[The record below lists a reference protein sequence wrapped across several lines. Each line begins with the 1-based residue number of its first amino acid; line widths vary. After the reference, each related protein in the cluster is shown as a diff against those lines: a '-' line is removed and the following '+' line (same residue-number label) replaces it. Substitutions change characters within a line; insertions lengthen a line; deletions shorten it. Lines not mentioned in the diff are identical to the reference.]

1 MATATP
7 TEEWEIGTNPWDL
20 PCPTVPLNDG
30 LEPVARQVLEGVL
43 VPLKEPGDIEI
54 DTLIQG
60 GTLRGLD
67 IYHMNAISAMKL
79 SVFEDFVRDNG
90 HYEIYADNDGV
101 IRKFDIGLT
110 TANVTERYRVPTRN
124 ITNEVSQVKVVGF
137 DSPPCLYMGDTYS
150 IIPDEADDFESEQIP
165 PIHLIVQDTCYE
177 LVFDRYSYYCYRAPN
192 YASKFNDSIESLFEE
207 GYDETVIAWA
217 HNLEG
222 TDALSDLGSI
232 NFSEYTFYPVEIAGF
247 VSGPF
252 AGPSSHSDITLF
264 PIEVE
269 AVSDEEARCWIG
281 PEETR
286 ISYSL
291 DLSPYKYEDPDYG
304 GQLISDVEEL
314 AYFIITGHK
323 ITYALFWWPR
333 TSTGRPFHSTEAD
346 VYVERKDTVEAIALQ
361 DGVDYTS
368 WFDGDNVLN
377 ISAGFYQRQSWEGYG
392 YRYYFTDWEW
402 PTGYTGEFGFLWPRL
417 GATGID
423 TGGIGTAMWV
433 TGMYLV
439 LRRKLNSV
447 TIFDPDGNADGIM
460 NDLIYEVT
468 PIVQK
473 DARPPTCGAGIFQGC
488 VDWDSTVFDDDPL
501 TIQDLHKTSDLA
513 LLNDAMVG
521 VSTVSIDAPY
531 LVTAEEVQTAA
542 NKIYGLFNDEETID
556 EVNYVC
562 SPDST
567 PRLGENYGEG
577 VINSISYSYNDQ
589 SAYTISITSGP
600 QHMREFAGTGTN
612 IWMMETETI
621 KRRGTVTQSSGDGLY
636 YVVSVEGLGEFIA
649 VNTVVGDSSP
659 EIGDVVDV
667 EINNIPM
674 GWA

>member
-1 MATATP
+1 MATTTHTAD
-7 TEEWEIGTNPWDL
+7 WEIGTNPWDL
-20 PCPTVPLNDG
+20 LCPAVPLVDG
-30 LEPVARQVLEGVL
+30 LSPVARQVLEDVL
-43 VPLKEPGDIEI
+43 VPLRPDTIIGDGIG
-54 DTLIQG
+54 G

-67 IYHMNAISAMKL
+67 IYNMNAISAMKL

-101 IRKFDIGLT
+101 IRRFDIGLT
-110 TANVTERYRVPTRN
+110 TASVTQRYRVPTRKV
-124 ITNEVSQVKVVGF
+124 TNEVSQVKVVGF
-137 DSPPCLYMGDTYS
+137 DAPPCLYVGDTYS
-150 IIPDEADDFESEQIP
+150 IIPDEAGDFESERIP
-165 PIHLIVQDTCYE
+165 PIHLMVQDTCYE
-177 LVFDRYSYYCYRAPN
+177 LVFDRYAYFCYRAPN

-217 HNLEG
+217 HNLKG
-222 TDALSDLGSI
+222 TDTLSDQGSI
-232 NFSEYTFYPVEIAGF
+232 NFSEYTFYPVEIGSPPQF
-247 VSGPF
+247 DEV
-252 AGPSSHSDITLF
+252 TLF
-264 PIEVE
+264 PINIEY
-269 AVSDEEARCWIG
+269 VSDEEARCWLA

-304 GQLISDVEEL
+304 NQLISDVEEL
-314 AYFIITGHK
+314 AYFILVGYK
-323 ITYALFWWPR
+323 MTYATSWPAR
-333 TSTGRPFHSTEAD
+333 TLSGRNIQDQHVT
-346 VYVERKDTVEAIALQ
+346 YVEFKDTKEAIALQ
-361 DGVDYTS
+361 DGTDYVS

-377 ISAGFYQRQSWEGYG
+377 ISAGFVRKYDWEEFGYQ
-392 YRYYFTDWEW
+392 YYLTDWVS
-402 PTGYTGEFGFLWPRL
+402 PTIGYVGEYGFVWPRL
-417 GATGID
+417 GGTGLD
-423 TGGIGTAMWV
+423 SGGLGTTMWV

-447 TIFDPDGNADGIM
+447 TIFDPEGSADFIM
-460 NDLIYEVT
+460 DNLVYEVT
-468 PIVQK
+468 PIVQQ
-473 DARPPTCGAGIFQGC
+473 DARPPTCGAGIYQGC
-488 VDWDSTVFDDDPL
+488 VDWDTTVFDDDPL
-501 TIQDLHKTSDLA
+501 TIQDLYKTSDLA
-513 LLNDAMVG
+513 KLNDAMAQG
-521 VSTVSIDAPY
+521 VSSVSIDTPY
-531 LVTAEEVQTAA
+531 LVTEEEVQTAA
-542 NKIYGLFNDEETID
+542 NKIYELFNDEDTID

-649 VNTVVGDSSP
+649 VNTVVGDSTP

-667 EINNIPM
+667 EINNVPM

>member
-1 MATATP
+1 MATTTQTA
-7 TEEWEIGTNPWDL
+7 EWEIGTNPWDL
-20 PCPTVPLNDG
+20 PCPAVPLEDD
-30 LEPVARQVLEGVL
+30 LEPVARQVLEDVL
-43 VPLKEPGDIEI
+43 VPLRPGTEI
-54 DTLIQG
+54 DDGIDG

-101 IRKFDIGLT
+101 IRRFDIGLT
-110 TANVTERYRVPTRN
+110 TASVTQRYRVPTRKV
-124 ITNEVSQVKVVGF
+124 TNELSQVKVVGF

-150 IIPDEADDFESEQIP
+150 IIPDEAGDFESEQIP
-165 PIHLIVQDTCYE
+165 PIHIMVQDTCYE
-177 LVFDRYSYYCYRAPN
+177 LVFDRYAYFCYRAPN

-222 TDALSDLGSI
+222 TETLSDRGSI
-232 NFSEYTFYPVEIAGF
+232 NFSEYTFYPIEIAGF
-247 VSGPF
+247 KTGPF
-252 AGPSSHSDITLF
+252 AGPHQQSDITLF
-264 PIEVE
+264 PINIEY
-269 AVSDEEARCWIG
+269 VSDEEARCWIA
-281 PEETR
+281 PEESR

-291 DLSPYKYEDPDYG
+291 DLTPYKYEDPDYG

-314 AYFIITGHK
+314 AYFILTGYK
-323 ITYALFWWPR
+323 VTYATSWNWR
-333 TSTGRPFHSTEAD
+333 TLGGRVVTAERQT
-346 VYVERKDTVEAIALQ
+346 YVERKDTVEAIALQ

-368 WFDGDNVLN
+368 WFDGEDVLN
-377 ISAGFYQRQSWEGYG
+377 ISAGYVQKYDWEEFGYQ
-392 YRYYFTDWEW
+392 YYLTDWDY
-402 PTGYTGEFGFLWPRL
+402 PAGYTGEYGFLWPRL
-417 GATGID
+417 GGTGLD
-423 TGGIGTAMWV
+423 TGGLGTSMWV

-439 LRRKLNSV
+439 LRRKLNSI
-447 TIFDPDGNADGIM
+447 TIFDPDGGADFIM
-460 NDLIYEVT
+460 DNLVYEVT

-488 VDWDSTVFDDDPL
+488 VDWDTTVFDDDPL
-501 TIQDLHKTSDLA
+501 TIQDLYKESDIA
-513 LLNDAMVG
+513 KLNDAMSQG
-521 VSTVSIDAPY
+521 VSSVSIDTPY
-531 LVTAEEVQTAA
+531 LITEDEVQTAA
-542 NKIYGLFNDEETID
+542 NKIYELFNDEETID

-567 PRLGENYGEG
+567 PRLGENYGQG

-589 SAYTISITSGP
+589 SAYTISITAGS
-600 QHMREFAGTGTN
+600 QHFREFAGTGTN

-621 KRRGTVTQSSGDGLY
+621 KRRGTVTQSSGDGLH

-659 EIGDVVDV
+659 EIADVVDV